1 MATVVLV
8 GLLWILKVELYMD
21 DLLVYGSTFA
31 EFKSNLRQVLEAL
44 RARKITLNPTK
55 CEFGMSETGFVGY
68 EISQP
73 RRL

>member
-1 MATVVLV
+1 MGLKGAPSYFQRIMATVVLV

-44 RARKITLNPTK
+44 RARKITLK
-55 CEFGMSETGFVGY
+55 
-68 EISQP
+68 QP
-73 RRL
+73 Y